1 VLGEVR
7 PTWAL
12 FENPPG
18 IGDVGLARILVE
30 MEGLG
35 YEVRV
40 FGIPACAV
48 GAPHR
53 RERYWIVAHAETRQD
68 DSGEMGHLGEEE
80 NCREGSDSAGGM
92 GNPLADANY
101 LRPDPTCSSQGDLA
115 DTAQGRYTR
124 AKPEC
129 NNPENTERR
138 RCHAIE
144 SISPWD
150 NFVWVP
156 CADGKFRRAPDNS
169 IGLVDGLHRSLL
181 AALGNSIVPQVAE
194 RIIRAMIEAD
204 R

>member
-1 VLGEVR
+1 
-7 PTWAL
+7 
-12 FENPPG
+12 
-18 IGDVGLARILVE
+18 
-30 MEGLG
+30 
-35 YEVRV
+35 
-40 FGIPACAV
+40 
-48 GAPHR
+48 
-53 RERYWIVAHAETRQD
+53 
-68 DSGEMGHLGEEE
+68 MGHLGEEE
-80 NCREGSDSAGGM
+80 NCREGSDSAAGSDCQSGVAYAEDSKSKPVGFTNGGM

-150 NFVWVP
+150 NFVWLP